1 MNKDKCPIAGVHVY
15 KYENAGYTCKFC
27 GKTVEYD
34 MMNRDFK

>member
-1 MNKDKCPIAGVHVY
+1 MSTVTCEITKQHVY
-15 KYENAGYTCKFC
+15 KYENAGYTCVHC